1 MPSSA
6 FFEKA
11 GGFPYGDHDGRA
23 DYRADC
29 RGRNGE
35 KQALP
40 DGGERLRCGQKLLIV
55 VQRKVARSKAIA
67 AQLDDRRGD
76 DGKVWHADDDQD
88 HKRHP
93 QPRAELPRSRQ
104 LRLCRA
110 AALAADET
118 VAFFVRNI
126 ILQQPHYHADA
137 DQDRRKTRRTAEID
151 GRGGGI
157 AMDIGGEHIET
168 DAPPQGIGRAVFGKR
183 LHEHQKRADGIVSR
197 EQRREN
203 FPQPQ
208 AEARAED
215 RAALLQTG
223 RNVQHG
229 VFEHGHKEREHVQA
243 HDQHQPA
250 KAEKALRPRARRRK
264 QLLEQALFLHEQDP
278 AHRRDIRRRHERD
291 HEDDIQPAVLFELRA
306 REKKGRR
313 HSDDGRAQHDAHA
326 EQQRIA
332 DRLHVFRAGNGPPRL
347 IQVKAAIDDDRLG
360 KNCDQGTENEAGQKR
375 QQEKPWEIF
384 FEAARSHSPSVLT
397 GRGC

>member
-1 MPSSA
+1 
-6 FFEKA
+6 
-11 GGFPYGDHDGRA
+11 
-23 DYRADC
+23 
-29 RGRNGE
+29 
-35 KQALP
+35 
-40 DGGERLRCGQKLLIV
+40 
-55 VQRKVARSKAIA
+55 
-67 AQLDDRRGD
+67 
-76 DGKVWHADDDQD
+76 
-88 HKRHP
+88 
-93 QPRAELPRSRQ
+93 
-104 LRLCRA
+104 
-110 AALAADET
+110 
-118 VAFFVRNI
+118 
-126 ILQQPHYHADA
+126 
-137 DQDRRKTRRTAEID
+137 
-151 GRGGGI
+151 
-157 AMDIGGEHIET
+157 MDIGGEHIET

-384 FEAARSHSPSVLT
+384 LKLLVLIAPPYLLAEAVELRRGVGGDLHHLHPVRRDLRNVGEVGTAVALDIAAAGQQVSVGHELLRLIREQEVDECLGIRHIGAVLRIMA
-397 GRGC
+397 GRGFTTVPEAG